1 MIKLKDILNEV
12 ERLGIDTPIRDGVAF
27 WENGKPSSQTV
38 EVIVDK
44 KMGNIWNTLVFDLR
58 RMKVKEVG
66 TLREPM
72 ISGQVVAKLTPAIKN
87 KIKKIAKDPQ
97 EADFINKDYPNMVQK
112 LMRAIKWLNSKT
124 Y

>member
-44 KMGNIWNTLVFDLR
+44 KMGNMWNTLVFDLR
-58 RMKVKEVG
+58 RMNVKEVG

-72 ISGQVVAKLTPAIKN
+72 ISGQVVAKVTPAIKN

-97 EADFINKDYPNMVQK
+97 EAHFINQDYPNMVQK
-112 LMRAIKWLNSKT
+112 LMRAVK
-124 Y
+124 